1 MTKYISLVLVGLILF
16 TASSC
21 HFGQNKKPVS
31 IHNLQGVWQAT
42 EGPLLYEEWMIDDD
56 SALIGLSYSI
66 NGKDTLLLEKMRMI
80 KTNGRL
86 HFFARVPDQNAAEE
100 IGFALVKHEKS
111 RWTFENP
118 DHDYP
123 NRIIYELLSDTT
135 LYARIENM
143 RGNKQKEFRFKLVKK

>member
-1 MTKYISLVLVGLILF
+1 MTKYTSLVFVGLILF

-21 HFGQNKKPVS
+21 HFGQNKKSVT
-31 IHNLQGVWQAT
+31 IHNLQGVWQAE
-42 EGPLLYEEWMIDDD
+42 EGPLLYEEWIIDDD
-56 SALIGLSYSI
+56 STLIGLSYSI
-66 NGKDTLLLEKMRMI
+66 NGEDTLLLEKMRMVN
-80 KTNGRL
+80 KDGRL

-100 IGFALVKHEKS
+100 IGFALVKLEKN

-143 RGNKQKEFRFKLVKK
+143 KGNKQKEFRFKLVK